1 MATATQGLR
10 FIYFQMIVA
19 YGFSARPR
27 GLNRGTKMFRVAI
40 QIKELISSNVTS
52 AIESASNP
60 AKMLTLLQRE
70 IEESIISLTG
80 DHTRIS
86 QNKRRLEASLVQHEL
101 KEADWG
107 DKAKTA
113 MDHGREDLARQ
124 ALLAREDCRQAIV
137 RLKDEITAAD
147 ANLAEIDAAIR
158 ELEAKREETRAQARA
173 QIAADEAARAG
184 ATGGAASRAEAHLN
198 RINTL
203 GQRAQFAT
211 EDEASSRTNASVD
224 REIEEMR
231 RASAVEAELAALKA
245 SAPAPAKKAGGKKG

>member
-1 MATATQGLR
+1 
-10 FIYFQMIVA
+10 
-19 YGFSARPR
+19 
-27 GLNRGTKMFRVAI
+27 MFRVAI

-52 AIESASNP
+52 AIEAASNP

-80 DHTRIS
+80 EHTRVT
-86 QNKRRLEASLVQHEL
+86 QNKRRLEALLTQHDL

-113 MDHGREDLARQ
+113 MDHHREDLARQ
-124 ALLAREDCRQAIV
+124 ALLAREDCRLEIA
-137 RLKDEITAAD
+137 RLKSEIEAAD
-147 ANLAEIDAAIR
+147 ASLGEIEAAIG
-158 ELEAKREETRAQARA
+158 ELEAKREEARAQAKA
-173 QIAADEAARAG
+173 QMAADEAARAG
-184 ATGGAASRAEAHLN
+184 SPGGASSRAEAHLN

-211 EDEASSRTNASVD
+211 EDEASSRSVASVD

-231 RASAVEAELAALKA
+231 RASAIEAELAALKA
-245 SAPAPAKKAGGKKG
+245 AAPVPEKKTAAKKR

>member
-1 MATATQGLR
+1 
-10 FIYFQMIVA
+10 
-19 YGFSARPR
+19 
-27 GLNRGTKMFRVAI
+27 MFRVAI

-52 AIESASNP
+52 AIEAASNP

-70 IEESIISLTG
+70 IEESIITLTG
-80 DHTRIS
+80 DRTRVS
-86 QNKRRLEASLVQHEL
+86 QSKKRLEAALAQHDL
-101 KEADWG
+101 READWG

-124 ALLAREDCRQAIV
+124 ALLAREDCRQEMA

-147 ANLAEIDAAIR
+147 TSLAEIEAAIR
-158 ELEAKREETRAQARA
+158 ELEAKREETRAQAKA
-173 QIAADEAARAG
+173 QMAADEAARAG
-184 ATGGAASRAEAHLN
+184 TSGGASSRAEAHLN

-231 RASAVEAELAALKA
+231 RASAIEAEIAALKA
-245 SAPAPAKKAGGKKG
+245 STPAPAKKAGGKKG

>member
-1 MATATQGLR
+1 
-10 FIYFQMIVA
+10 
-19 YGFSARPR
+19 
-27 GLNRGTKMFRVAI
+27 MFRVAI

-52 AIESASNP
+52 VIESASNP
-60 AKMLTLLQRE
+60 AKMLTMLQRE
-70 IEESIISLTG
+70 IEESIISLTC
-80 DHTRIS
+80 DHTRVT
-86 QNKRRLEASLVQHEL
+86 QNKRRLETSLTQHEL

-147 ANLAEIDAAIR
+147 ANLAEIDAAVR
-158 ELEAKREETRAQARA
+158 ELEVKREETRAQAKA

-184 ATGGAASRAEAHLN
+184 AGGGAASRAEAHLN
-198 RINTL
+198 RINSL
-203 GQRAQFAT
+203 GQRAQFAA
-211 EDEASSRTNASVD
+211 EDEGPARTNASVD

-245 SAPAPAKKAGGKKG
+245 AAPAAPKKTVAKKR

>member
-1 MATATQGLR
+1 
-10 FIYFQMIVA
+10 
-19 YGFSARPR
+19 
-27 GLNRGTKMFRVAI
+27 MFRVAI

-80 DHTRIS
+80 DHTRVT
-86 QNKRRLEASLVQHEL
+86 QNKRRLEASLAQHEL
-101 KEADWG
+101 READWS

-124 ALLAREDCRQAIV
+124 ALLAREECRQAIT

-147 ANLAEIDAAIR
+147 ASLAEIDAAVR
-158 ELEAKREETRAQARA
+158 ELEVKREETRAQAKA

-184 ATGGAASRAEAHLN
+184 VAGGSASRAEAHLN

-211 EDEASSRTNASVD
+211 EDEVPARTNASVD

-231 RASAVEAELAALKA
+231 RASAIEAELAALKA
-245 SAPAPAKKAGGKKG
+245 AAPVPEKKTVAKKR

>member
-1 MATATQGLR
+1 
-10 FIYFQMIVA
+10 
-19 YGFSARPR
+19 
-27 GLNRGTKMFRVAI
+27 MFRVAI

-70 IEESIISLTG
+70 IEESIIALTG
-80 DHTRIS
+80 DRTRVS
-86 QNKRRLEASLVQHEL
+86 QNQRRLEALLTQHEL

-107 DKAKTA
+107 DKAKIA

-124 ALLAREDCRQAIV
+124 ALLAREDCRHEIA
-137 RLKDEITAAD
+137 RLKSEIAAAD
-147 ANLAEIDAAIR
+147 ASLAEIDAAVR

-173 QIAADEAARAG
+173 QHAAEEAARAG

-203 GQRAQFAT
+203 GQRAHFAT
-211 EDEASSRTNASVD
+211 EDEAPSRTVASVES
-224 REIEEMR
+224 EIEDMR
-231 RASAVEAELAALKA
+231 RASAIEAELAALKA
-245 SAPAPAKKAGGKKG
+245 AAPAPAKKAGSKKG

>member
-1 MATATQGLR
+1 
-10 FIYFQMIVA
+10 
-19 YGFSARPR
+19 
-27 GLNRGTKMFRVAI
+27 MFRVAI

-70 IEESIISLTG
+70 IEESIITLTS
-80 DHTRIS
+80 DHTRVT
-86 QNKRRLEASLVQHEL
+86 QNKRRLEASLVQHDL
-101 KEADWG
+101 READWG

-124 ALLAREDCRQAIV
+124 ALLAREDCRQAIA
-137 RLKDEITAAD
+137 RLKDEITAAE
-147 ANLAEIDAAIR
+147 ANLAEIDAAVR
-158 ELEAKREETRAQARA
+158 ELEVKREETRAQAKA

-184 ATGGAASRAEAHLN
+184 AGGGAASRAEAHLN

-203 GQRAQFAT
+203 GQRAQYAA
-211 EDEASSRTNASVD
+211 EDEAPSRTNASVD

-231 RASAVEAELAALKA
+231 RASAIEAELAALKA
-245 SAPAPAKKAGGKKG
+245 SAPAPAKKTAAKKR

>member
-1 MATATQGLR
+1 
-10 FIYFQMIVA
+10 
-19 YGFSARPR
+19 
-27 GLNRGTKMFRVAI
+27 MFRVAI

-52 AIESASNP
+52 AIENASNP
-60 AKMLTLLQRE
+60 AKMLSLLQRE

-80 DHTRIS
+80 EHTRVT
-86 QNKRRLEASLVQHEL
+86 QNKKRLEASLTQHEL

-124 ALLAREDCRQAIV
+124 ALLAREDCRQTIA

-147 ANLAEIDAAIR
+147 ASLAEIDAAVR

-173 QIAADEAARAG
+173 QMAADEAARG
-184 ATGGAASRAEAHLN
+184 GTNGGAASRAEAHLN

-211 EDEASSRTNASVD
+211 EDEIPSRTNASVES
-224 REIEEMR
+224 EIEEMR
-231 RASAVEAELAALKA
+231 RASAIEAELAALRA
-245 SAPAPAKKAGGKKG
+245 AAPAPAKKPGKKLA

>member
-1 MATATQGLR
+1 
-10 FIYFQMIVA
+10 
-19 YGFSARPR
+19 
-27 GLNRGTKMFRVAI
+27 MFRIAI

-70 IEESIISLTG
+70 IEESIITLTG
-80 DHTRIS
+80 DHTRVS
-86 QNKRRLEASLVQHEL
+86 QTKRRLEASLTQHEL
-101 KEADWG
+101 RDADWS

-137 RLKDEITAAD
+137 RLKDEIAEAD
-147 ANLAEIDAAIR
+147 ANLAEIDAAVR
-158 ELEAKREETRAQARA
+158 ELEVKREETRAEAKA
-173 QIAADEAARAG
+173 QMAADEAARAG
-184 ATGGAASRAEAHLN
+184 SGSGSASRAEAHLN

-203 GQRAQFAT
+203 GQRAHFAA
-211 EDEASSRTNASVD
+211 EDEAPLRTNASVE

-231 RASAVEAELAALKA
+231 RASAIEAELAALKA
-245 SAPAPAKKAGGKKG
+245 GAPAPAKKAAAKKR

>member
-1 MATATQGLR
+1 
-10 FIYFQMIVA
+10 
-19 YGFSARPR
+19 
-27 GLNRGTKMFRVAI
+27 MFRVAI

-52 AIESASNP
+52 VIESASNP
-60 AKMLTLLQRE
+60 AKMLTMLQRE

-80 DHTRIS
+80 DHTRVT
-86 QNKRRLEASLVQHEL
+86 QNKRRLETSLTQHEL

-147 ANLAEIDAAIR
+147 ANLAEIDAAVR
-158 ELEAKREETRAQARA
+158 ELEVKREETRAQAKA

-184 ATGGAASRAEAHLN
+184 AGGGAASRAEAHLN

-203 GQRAQFAT
+203 GQRAQFAA
-211 EDEASSRTNASVD
+211 EDEGPARTNASVD

-245 SAPAPAKKAGGKKG
+245 AAPAAPKKTVAKKR

>member
-1 MATATQGLR
+1 
-10 FIYFQMIVA
+10 
-19 YGFSARPR
+19 
-27 GLNRGTKMFRVAI
+27 MFRIAI

-70 IEESIISLTG
+70 IEESIITLTG
-80 DHTRIS
+80 EHTRVS
-86 QNKRRLEASLVQHEL
+86 QTKRRLEASLTQHEL
-101 KEADWG
+101 READWS

-124 ALLAREDCRQAIV
+124 ALLAREDCRQTLA
-137 RLKDEITAAD
+137 RLKDDIAAAD
-147 ANLAEIDAAIR
+147 ANLAEIDAAVR
-158 ELEAKREETRAQARA
+158 ELEAKRDETRAQAKA

-184 ATGGAASRAEAHLN
+184 SGGGSASRAEAHLN

-203 GQRAQFAT
+203 GQRAHFAT
-211 EDEASSRTNASVD
+211 EDEAPLRTNASVE

-231 RASAVEAELAALKA
+231 RASSIEAELAALKA
-245 SAPAPAKKAGGKKG
+245 GAPAPAKKSAAKKR

>member
-1 MATATQGLR
+1 
-10 FIYFQMIVA
+10 
-19 YGFSARPR
+19 
-27 GLNRGTKMFRVAI
+27 MFRVAI

-70 IEESIISLTG
+70 IEESIITLTG
-80 DHTRIS
+80 DRTRVS
-86 QNKRRLEASLVQHEL
+86 QSKKRLEAALAQHDL
-101 KEADWG
+101 READWG

-124 ALLAREDCRQAIV
+124 ALLAREDCRLEIA
-137 RLKDEITAAD
+137 RLKSEIAA
-147 ANLAEIDAAIR
+147 AETSLAEIDAAVR

-184 ATGGAASRAEAHLN
+184 STGGASRAEAHLN

-211 EDEASSRTNASVD
+211 EDEAPSRTNASVES
-224 REIEEMR
+224 EIEKMR
-231 RASAVEAELAALKA
+231 RASAIDAELAALKA
-245 SAPAPAKKAGGKKG
+245 AAPAPAKKTGTKKG